1 MAPMMRLILGLGVLV
16 LILSAVA
23 LGLPAYVTA
32 TRSVTINAPEYVIY
46 PYLNNLRRQEEWAPW
61 AVKDENVKMTYSG
74 PPEGNGAKVSW
85 ESDVASVGNGSIQ
98 IVESDPPKSLTLA
111 ADVKGIQGTSFFDL
125 VPDGAGS
132 KVTWSFGFESG
143 SSPIKRW
150 KGLMLDG
157 YIGEVYEDGL
167 EKLKE
172 TVEASRARAAPQA
185 APVVPVVPVAPAET
199 SEPAAPE
206 AGESMVPE
214 EAPAADAPAADA
226 PASEAPAQP

>member
-32 TRSVTINAPEYVIY
+32 TRSVVINAPEYVIY

-61 AVKDENVKMTYSG
+61 AVKDENIKMTYSG
-74 PPEGNGAKVSW
+74 PPEGNGAKVQW
-85 ESDVASVGNGSIQ
+85 DSDVAAVGDGSMQ
-98 IVESDPPKSLTLA
+98 IVESDPPHSLTLA
-111 ADVKGIQGTSFFDL
+111 ADVKGVQGTSNFEL

-132 KVTWSFGFESG
+132 KVTWSFEFESG

-167 EKLKE
+167 EKLKQ
-172 TVEASRARAAPQA
+172 TVESTRAQASPQTA
-185 APVVPVVPVAPAET
+185 PVVPVAPVET
-199 SEPAAPE
+199 PAAGTPE
-206 AGESMVPE
+206 GGESVVPE
-214 EAPAADAPAADA
+214 QTPAPDAPAAEAPAA
-226 PASEAPAQP
+226 EAPAQQP

>member
-32 TRSVTINAPEYVIY
+32 TRSVVINAPEYVIY
-46 PYLNNLRRQEEWAPW
+46 PYLNNLRRQKEWAPW
-61 AVKDENVKMTYSG
+61 AANDENIKMTYSG
-74 PPEGNGAKVSW
+74 PAEGNGAKVEWDS
-85 ESDVASVGNGSIQ
+85 EVPAVGDGSIQ
-98 IVESDPPKSLTLA
+98 IVESDPPKNLTLA
-111 ADVKGIQGTSFFDL
+111 ADVKGIQGTSYFDL
-125 VPDGAGS
+125 VPEGAGS

-167 EKLKE
+167 EKLKKV
-172 TVEASRARAAPQA
+172 VEASRAQARPQP
-185 APVVPVVPVAPAET
+185 APVEPVTPPPSAETPGAATPEGGETVVPEQ
-199 SEPAAPE
+199 
-206 AGESMVPE
+206 
-214 EAPAADAPAADA
+214 APAADAPAA
-226 PASEAPAQP
+226 EVPAQP

>member
-1 MAPMMRLILGLGVLV
+1 MAPMMRLILGLGVLF

-46 PYLNNLRRQEEWAPW
+46 PYLNNLRRQKEWAPW
-61 AVKDENVKMTYSG
+61 AVKDENIKMTYSG
-74 PPEGNGAKVSW
+74 PAEGNGAKVQW
-85 ESDVASVGNGSIQ
+85 ESEVPSVGDGSIQ
-98 IVESDPPKSLTLA
+98 IVESDPPKSLKLA
-111 ADVKGIQGTSFFDL
+111 ADVKGVQGTSNFDL

-132 KVTWSFGFESG
+132 KVTWSFEFASG

-157 YIGEVYEDGL
+157 YIGEVYEEGL

-172 TVEASRARAAPQA
+172 TVEASRAQAKPQP
-185 APVVPVVPVAPAET
+185 APVVPAAPAET
-199 SEPAAPE
+199 PAAAE
-206 AGESMVPE
+206 GGETDVPE
-214 EAPAADAPAADA
+214 ETPAPDAPAD
-226 PASEAPAQP
+226 EAPAQQP